1 MSGYYASAIDMNPKT
16 GMVVVAGKETNE
28 SAQSPALFIYEI
40 KGAKEDLTLTQKEV
54 LKKKDVKQISA
65 VKVCKPL
72 SFFYSLFFLV
82 PTKSLVGF
90 LFLFLLFLGFY
101 SPEPDRSGRVESKA
115 KAPRDLPV
123 LARILPLEHD
133 HL

>member
-1 MSGYYASAIDMNPKT
+1 MNPKT

-72 SFFYSLFFLV
+72 VLLLSFFFGSNKISGWFFI
-82 PTKSLVGF
+82 F
-90 LFLFLLFLGFY
+90 IFIIFRLLLT
-101 SPEPDRSGRVESKA
+101 RT
-115 KAPRDLPV
+115 
-123 LARILPLEHD
+123 
-133 HL
+133 